1 MEVKEIK
8 KEITI
13 TFDSEELKA
22 LKNICKFYLIY
33 RDSGDKPFDKIADDI
48 LNLEV

>member
-8 KEITI
+8 KEVTI

-22 LKNICKFYLIY
+22 LKNICKVYLLCIN
-33 RDSGDKPFDKIADDI
+33 SEVKTFDKVAYDI
-48 LNLEV
+48 FNLEV

>member
-13 TFDSEELKA
+13 TFDESELIA
-22 LKNICKFYLIY
+22 LKNICKVYLLCIN
-33 RDSGDKPFDKIADDI
+33 SEVKTFDKVAYDI
-48 LNLEV
+48 FNLEV